1 MLRVRTNE
9 ARAGMRLA
17 LPVYHP
23 TRPGTVLIRAGL
35 PLEKIALQR
44 LQELRVPELYIRCP
58 KLREIER
65 TRSPGVE
72 AARAEVAGVIS
83 DAFDAAARRFDPELD
98 YGTFRAVITT
108 LITRLSEQDRASFV
122 SELASAGAPALR
134 HATDVAILATLIGLK
149 IDFYLLSER
158 PKKSP
163 TQAKDVTSL
172 GMAAM
177 LHDLGMA
184 RLDEG
189 TLHRWNT
196 TRDETDERWREHV
209 QIGYRMLSGRVDPT
223 VSAAVLHHHQRFDG
237 TGFPLSDTGGYKPQ
251 APSGSGIHVFARIIA
266 AADMFDR
273 LVHPASD
280 PGSEEYELSTRPAVR
295 ALRILQRDDVAC
307 QIDPVVL
314 WGLLHVTPA
323 YPPGTIVRLSD
334 GSRAVVASWDP
345 AHPCRPKVVRICEGA
360 AEDILR
366 DDPDG
371 SPEYLRLSEHPELM
385 IAECDGFD
393 VREDNY
399 DIADVAVPDGIPPED
414 RAQAA

>member
-1 MLRVRTNE
+1 
-9 ARAGMRLA
+9 MRLA

-23 TRPGTVLIRAGL
+23 TRPGTVLIRGGL
-35 PLEKIALQR
+35 PLEKIAVQR
-44 LQELRVPELYIRCP
+44 LQELGVPELYIRCP
-58 KLREIER
+58 KLAEIER
-65 TRSPGVE
+65 TRSPAVE
-72 AARAEVAGVIS
+72 AARAQITGAIS
-83 DAFDAAARRFDPELD
+83 GAFDAAARRFDPELD

-122 SELASAGAPALR
+122 SELAGTGAPALR
-134 HATDVAILATLIGLK
+134 HATDVAMLATLIGLK

-177 LHDLGMA
+177 LHDIGMA

-189 TLHRWNT
+189 ALHRWNT

-237 TGFPLSDTGGYKPQ
+237 SGFPLTKAGGYVPE
-251 APSGSGIHVFARIIA
+251 ALSGSGIHVFARIIA

-273 LVHPASD
+273 LVHAACD
-280 PGSEEYELSTRPAVR
+280 PGSEAYELQTRPAVR
-295 ALRILQRDDVAC
+295 ALRILQREDVAC
-307 QIDPVVL
+307 TIDPVVL
-314 WGLLHVTPA
+314 WGLLNVTPA

-345 AHPCRPKVVRICEGA
+345 AHPCRPKVARVCEGEA
-360 AEDILR
+360 IDILR

-371 SPEYLRLSEHPELM
+371 RPEFFKLSERPELT

-393 VREDNY
+393 VSEDNY
-399 DIADVAVPDGIPPED
+399 DISDIAVPDGVLPD
-414 RAQAA
+414 DDALAA